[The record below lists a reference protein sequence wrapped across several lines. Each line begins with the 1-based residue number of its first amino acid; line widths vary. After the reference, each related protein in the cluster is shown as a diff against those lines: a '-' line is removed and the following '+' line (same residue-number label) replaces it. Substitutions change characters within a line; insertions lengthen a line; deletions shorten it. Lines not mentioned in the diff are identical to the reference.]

1 MGAQNDNLG
10 PKNRTQRRRMTEKKM
25 GGRLKTQLRTQLDD
39 NKSQGQTR
47 METNDRSSSETY
59 LRIFPAL
66 AMRDCQNSHL
76 ASQEAL
82 AL

>member
-10 PKNRTQRRRMTEKKM
+10 PKNRTQRRWTTEKKM

-39 NKSQGQTR
+39 KSQGQTR
-47 METNDRSSSETY
+47 METTDRSSSEAY
-59 LRIFPAL
+59 LRIFRAL
-66 AMRDCQNSHL
+66 ATRDCQNSHL